1 MQLHYLQHV
10 PFETPAYCLDW
21 AKENDVAVSATHLYR
36 GDVLPTIDLFDALIV
51 MGGPMGVHDEADYP
65 WLAGEKQFLTEVVE
79 SGKKILGICLGAQL
93 LAHVLG
99 ANVVKNKV
107 KEIGWFPVEKL
118 NHPFFDTWPKS
129 IFVFHWHGDRFEI
142 PEGAEL
148 LAASEGCDNQA
159 FLYQNQVLGLQFHL
173 ESTAESIHALIQNCG
188 DELVPAPYI
197 QTKEAIE
204 RDTQQYV
211 RIANN
216 AMKSILTDWLM
227 K

>member
-21 AKENDVAVSATHLYR
+21 AKENHVAVSATHLYR
-36 GDVLPTIDLFDALIV
+36 GDALPTIDSFDALIV
-51 MGGPMGVHDEADYP
+51 MGGPMGVYDEGEYS
-65 WLAGEKQFLTEVVE
+65 WLPQEKQFLHDVVQ
-79 SGKKILGICLGAQL
+79 SGKRILGICLGAQL

-99 ANVVKNKV
+99 ADVVQNQV
-107 KEIGWFPVEKL
+107 KEIGWFPVEKS
-118 NHPFFDTWPKS
+118 NHPFLDTWPKS
-129 IFVFHWHGDRFEI
+129 MPVFHWHGDRFEI
-142 PEGAEL
+142 PEEAEL
-148 LAASEGCDNQA
+148 LAASAGCSNQA

-204 RDTQQYV
+204 RDTQHYV
-211 RIANN
+211 NTANN
-216 AMKSILTDWLM
+216 AMKRILADWLM